1 MIAVHRRLRESG
13 MDAKLILQVHDE
25 LLIEAAADCRDEAL
39 ALLREEMEHA
49 VSLCVPLD
57 VSVAVGDNWYDAK

>member
-1 MIAVHRRLRESG
+1 

-25 LLIEAAADCRDEAL
+25 LLIEANANCKDEAL
-39 ALLREEMEHA
+39 TLLREEMESA
-49 VSLCVPLD
+49 VKLCVPLD